1 LYDTVLYLVR
11 WANDGPSPGPGY
23 LTQETDHAY
32 KTASTVPSRLSRN
45 NYRTTARIVGV
56 MYLAGMVVGIGGNL
70 IIQSILGAPDPLS
83 TIAAN
88 STLLAIG
95 TVLWLSTVAGDA
107 AHGKA

>member
-1 LYDTVLYLVR
+1 
-11 WANDGPSPGPGY
+11 
-23 LTQETDHAY
+23 
-32 KTASTVPSRLSRN
+32 
-45 NYRTTARIVGV
+45 